1 MRVGGFNYMSVNTL
15 SLLEQAKREVKN
27 LNNENSFLLKDLFLG
42 VQWKELSKNTRI
54 QLGRLFLEYAKNNT
68 NLLEILDKTNSNQ
81 QLYKK
86 IIK

>member
-1 MRVGGFNYMSVNTL
+1 MSVNTL

-27 LNNENSFLLKDLFLG
+27 LNNDNSFLLKDLFLG

-86 IIK
+86 IIR

>member
-1 MRVGGFNYMSVNTL
+1 MSVNTL

-27 LNNENSFLLKDLFLG
+27 LNNDNSFLLKDLFLG

-68 NLLEILDKTNSNQ
+68 NILEILDKTNSNQ

>member
-1 MRVGGFNYMSVNTL
+1 MSINTL

-27 LNNENSFLLKDLFLG
+27 INNENSFLLKDLFLG
-42 VQWKELSKNTRI
+42 VQWKILSKNTRI

-68 NLLEILDKTNSNQ
+68 DLLEILDKTNSNQ

>member
-1 MRVGGFNYMSVNTL
+1 MSINTL

-42 VQWKELSKNTRI
+42 VQWKELSKDTRI

-68 NLLEILDKTNSNQ
+68 NLLEILDKNNSNQ

-86 IIK
+86 III

>member
-1 MRVGGFNYMSVNTL
+1 MSINTL

-27 LNNENSFLLKDLFLG
+27 INNENSFLLKDLFLG
-42 VQWKELSKNTRI
+42 IKWKELSKNTRI